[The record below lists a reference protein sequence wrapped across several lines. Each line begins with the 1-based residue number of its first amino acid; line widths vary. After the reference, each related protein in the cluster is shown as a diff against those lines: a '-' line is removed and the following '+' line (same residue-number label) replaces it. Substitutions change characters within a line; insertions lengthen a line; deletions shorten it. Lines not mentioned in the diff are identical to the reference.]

1 MMSEKFPKVVCF
13 GEILWDVFPT
23 HKVIGG
29 APLNVALRLHSF
41 EVSVKIISSIGNDS
55 NGKEALNYLNE
66 AGLSTDMIQ
75 IDKTHNTGYVNVFLD
90 KKGSATYE
98 IFKPVAWDNIQLNR
112 ENQNIVT
119 NTEIFIFGSLAC
131 RSETSK
137 STLLSLLSEAQY
149 SVFDVN
155 LRPPDFTMDLIIDLM
170 RRSDFIK
177 LNDEELEQ
185 ILDVMGFQNSTMED
199 QIKHLAEQTNT
210 ETICVTRGGAGALL
224 YYESQFYSNSGY
236 SVTVKDTVGAGDSF
250 LASMVLKL
258 LIEKTN
264 PDKALDFA
272 CKVGALVASKEG
284 ANAKITKTDF
294 ESIT

>member
-1 MMSEKFPKVVCF
+1 MSEKFPKVVCF

-41 EVSVKIISSIGNDS
+41 AVSVKIISRIGKDN

-75 IDKTHNTGYVNVFLD
+75 IDETHNTGYVNVFLD
-90 KKGSATYE
+90 ETGSATYE

-119 NTEIFIFGSLAC
+119 NAKIFIFGSLAC

-137 STLLSLLSEAQY
+137 STLLSLLSEARY
-149 SVFDVN
+149 NVFDVN

-185 ILDVMGFQNSTMED
+185 ISDVMGFQNSTMED
-199 QIKHLAEQTNT
+199 QIKHLAEQTKT
-210 ETICVTRGGAGALL
+210 ETICMTRGGAGALL
-224 YYESQFYSNSGY
+224 YY
-236 SVTVKDTVGAGDSF
+236 
-250 LASMVLKL
+250 
-258 LIEKTN
+258 
-264 PDKALDFA
+264 
-272 CKVGALVASKEG
+272 
-284 ANAKITKTDF
+284 
-294 ESIT
+294 

>member
-1 MMSEKFPKVVCF
+1 MSEKFPKVVCF

-41 EVSVKIISSIGNDS
+41 GIYTHIISSIGNDN

-75 IDKTHNTGYVNVFLD
+75 IDETHNTGYVNVFLD
-90 KKGSATYE
+90 ETGSATYQ

-112 ENQNIVT
+112 ENQNVVA

-131 RSETSK
+131 RNEISK
-137 STLLSLLSEAQY
+137 ATLLSLISQAKY
-149 SVFDVN
+149 GVFDVN

-185 ILDVMGFQNSTMED
+185 ISDAMGFQNSTMED
-199 QIKHLAEQTNT
+199 QIKHLAEQTKT

-258 LIEKTN
+258 LIEKVN
-264 PDKALDFA
+264 PEDALDFA

-284 ANAKITKTDF
+284 ANAEITKADF